1 MGAIIDFFTGIA
13 DLAIG
18 AFEFLIGIISD
29 IVYVVQLTGRAIA
42 AIPGYLTLLPAPVV
56 ALLMTIFA
64 VVVIYKILG
73 REG

>member
-1 MGAIIDFFTGIA
+1 MGALVDFFKGIA
-13 DLAIG
+13 DLATG
-18 AFEFLIGIISD
+18 AFDFLLGIIQD
-29 IVYVVQLTGRAIA
+29 IVYVVKLTGRAIA
-42 AIPGYLTLLPAPVV
+42 AIPGYLALLPAPVI